1 MPSVQ
6 FDCDVPCWLEYVL
19 RIMPSLLIEL
29 QLVWLYEILVKTC
42 LFHYPK
48 EFRQLDKSYVINTE
62 SLLQLITNVKS
73 ELRAL
78 RLLCRFRNHYVHFSY
93 YDITNLWKN
102 CVKMQTVLS
111 SIAQRYGVT
120 LNWNKTVALDMM

>member
-6 FDCDVPCWLEYVL
+6 FDCDVPSWLEYVL
-19 RIMPSLLIEL
+19 CIIHSLPIEL

-42 LFHYPK
+42 LVNYPDT
-48 EFRQLDKSYVINTE
+48 FRQINKSYVINTE
-62 SLLQLITNVKS
+62 SLLQLITNVQS

-93 YDITNLWKN
+93 YNITNLWKN
-102 CVKMQTVLS
+102 CVKMHVTLNN
-111 SIAQRYGVT
+111 IAQRYGVT
-120 LNWNKTVALDMM
+120 LNWSKTVALDMM